1 MSISEAQLAAH
12 FEELFSPDALFDVFV
27 RRFSSSPAKGC
38 DRINGYQY
46 EPRAKLDLQTAS
58 TKCLAGT
65 FRFSPYLETLRTK
78 GRDRLPRLIS
88 VPTVRDRVVLHQL
101 KDLLALAFPDSVPKS
116 IASGLVREVAASV
129 AALQPKKHFACG
141 CDVKDFY
148 GSIRRERLN
157 ALLSKTI
164 NESRLLKLVAR
175 ALVTPTVPPA
185 ARRRDHSKYQTAAGV
200 PQGLAIS
207 NILAAVYMSDVDAAM
222 RKLGVTYF
230 RYVDDVLILGKEAA
244 VRRAHKSFLARARAR
259 SLTVHKLNS
268 GKSHISRLDS
278 RFGYLGYLFDWPMVT
293 VRNSTVENLLHSI
306 AARFSEFRHN
316 KVRRMA
322 RYAYLTSD
330 RLNEI
335 FLFELNE
342 RITGA
347 ISEKRRYGW
356 VAYFSQIT
364 DLSLLHKLDSAVRGM
379 FGRLADFGGVAPQGL
394 KSFARAFFE
403 MKYRPAGGYVRNFD
417 LIKLPAEKLKYLQ
430 ERGKLDPKE
439 TLTDAQIERAFVRYR
454 SKVLAAMQADE
465 GNMY

>member
-1 MSISEAQLAAH
+1 MAISEAQLVSR
-12 FEELFSPDALFDVFV
+12 FEELFTPDALFEVFV
-27 RRFSSSPAKGC
+27 RRFASSPAKGC

-46 EPRAKLDLQTAS
+46 EPRAKLDLQVVS

-65 FRFSPYLETLRTK
+65 FRFSPYAETLRTR
-78 GRDRLPRLIS
+78 GRDRSPRLIS

-101 KDLLALAFPDSVPKS
+101 KELLALTFPNSVPKN
-116 IASGLVREVAASV
+116 IASSLVREVAASV
-129 AALQPKKHFACG
+129 AALQPKEHFACG

-157 ALLSKTI
+157 TQLARTI
-164 NESRLLKLVAR
+164 KEPRLLNLIAR

-185 ARRRDHSKYQTAAGV
+185 ARRRDHSKYKTSAGV

-207 NILAAVYMSDVDAAM
+207 NILAAVYMFEVDVAM
-222 RKLGVTYF
+222 KQFGIKYF
-230 RYVDDVLILGKEAA
+230 RYVDDVLILGDEAT
-244 VRRAHKSFLARARAR
+244 VRRAHRSFLARARVR
-259 SLTVHKLNS
+259 SLSVHKLDS
-268 GKSHISRLDS
+268 GKSHISRLDV
-278 RFGYLGYLFDWPMVT
+278 RFGYLGYLFEWPMVT
-293 VRNSTVENLLHSI
+293 VRSSTVENLLQSL

-316 KVRRMA
+316 KAWRMT
-322 RYAYLTSD
+322 RYAYLTSERIND
-330 RLNEI
+330 I

-379 FGRLADFGGVAPQGL
+379 FGRLADFGGVPPKGL

-417 LIKLPAEKLKYLQ
+417 LLKSPAEKLKYLQ
-430 ERGKLDPKE
+430 ERGRLDPKE
-439 TLTDAQIERAFVRYR
+439 ALTDDQIERAFVRYR